1 MQIPVTESRLYLVT
15 LNLVRP
21 LSAPD
26 LYLYDP
32 DQFVTWLLQQLV
44 HSKLSTLGAQI
55 LPPASVDITS
65 PSSTSELRKAFKGAS
80 AVVSLAGLLVGNDKQ
95 MKALQEDGV
104 RRVGEAASE
113 EGVGRVVG
121 VSAIGADL
129 RGVTA

>member
-1 MQIPVTESRLYLVT
+1 M
-15 LNLVRP
+15 
-21 LSAPD
+21 
-26 LYLYDP
+26 YLYDP
-32 DQFVTWLLQQLV
+32 DQFVTRLLQLV

-95 MKALQEDGV
+95 MKALQEDGA